1 MSWIKFQFW
10 VESGVSKIKNLL
22 GYFEQNFCTKQHV
35 GFFFTS
41 RTWGEGFS
49 QQTRMLLRLQGAAPL
64 QNNKCVL
71 EKNIFDDANILL
83 VISYMK

>member
-10 VESGVSKIKNLL
+10 VESGVSKIKILL
-22 GYFEQNFCTKQHV
+22 GYFAQNFWTKQHV
-35 GFFFTS
+35 GLFS
-41 RTWGEGFS
+41 LAGQGGVFS

>member
-1 MSWIKFQFW
+1 M
-10 VESGVSKIKNLL
+10 
-22 GYFEQNFCTKQHV
+22 
-35 GFFFTS
+35 FTLHGK
-41 RTWGEGFS
+41 GEGVVLGVASLPFS
-49 QQTRMLLRLQGAAPL
+49 RAAPL